1 MVLNRGGEGL
11 QRGWY
16 SMFLANHNVN
26 QKPALCSQ
34 HCSQLKFYIERP
46 QPSCSFH
53 LCSFERRAFPWL
65 RGEILSLAA
74 PRSGERQQNNL
85 LRPRAPRCWLQSGR
99 GMATGRRTALA
110 AAGAV
115 SPFPTREPLGQPPTA
130 VLRASFCRREVW
142 WHRCVTP
149 GFAPLE
155 RARRCGNNHPVPWA
169 RAGLLLPWTASG
181 NRFSGFLVR
190 KKITAAGWGLPS
202 RAFSARLGLARVISC
217 VPR

>member
-1 MVLNRGGEGL
+1 MPPSALLWQGCRGDAHEKYLCAVALLTRLLFPLAMFYGINMVLNRGGEGL
-11 QRGWY
+11 QTGWY

-34 HCSQLKFYIERP
+34 HCSQLEFYIERP

-85 LRPRAPRCWLQSGR
+85 LCPCAPRCWLQSGR

-110 AAGAV
+110 AAGAI
-115 SPFPTREPLGQPPTA
+115 SPFPTQEPLGQPPTA
-130 VLRASFCRREVW
+130 VL
-142 WHRCVTP
+142 CV
-149 GFAPLE
+149 
-155 RARRCGNNHPVPWA
+155 
-169 RAGLLLPWTASG
+169 
-181 NRFSGFLVR
+181 
-190 KKITAAGWGLPS
+190 
-202 RAFSARLGLARVISC
+202 
-217 VPR
+217 